1 MLQGLSGAY
10 QRRGPRLHGVL
21 RLMHPER
28 TKAPSHRDAGWNVEW
43 MCREPDISAAG
54 GWKLVD
60 IRRLPGREPSSMV
73 IINKLMPNS
82 PIVTIGDGRPTWMHH
97 ATDPPSRTQH
107 RPGFSL
113 HPARSAQ
120 TRCIY
125 PASAAS
131 TSTSTSTTTSTTSKT
146 VSKRAGGHS
155 GPPLRRGFVSR
166 KGISKTGA
174 NAIQLFRIIRRAHR
188 RNQWYAHERDCTF
201 QYLKN

>member
-1 MLQGLSGAY
+1 M
-10 QRRGPRLHGVL
+10 
-21 RLMHPER
+21 
-28 TKAPSHRDAGWNVEW
+28 
-43 MCREPDISAAG
+43 SAAG
-54 GWKLVD
+54 GCNLVD

-73 IINKLMPNS
+73 ISNNSLPNR
-82 PIVTIGDGRPTWMHH
+82 PVVTIGDGRPTWMHH

-125 PASAAS
+125 PASAALAS
-131 TSTSTSTTTSTTSKT
+131 TSTSTSTNSKT
-146 VSKRAGGHS
+146 VSIHAGGHS

-166 KGISKTGA
+166 KCISKTGA
-174 NAIQLFRIIRRAHR
+174 NAIQLFRITRRAHR
-188 RNQWYAHERDCTF
+188 RNQWYAHERDCTV